1 MFENFSVLEK
11 IPTEHWRG
19 SLENKNDHH
28 FLNSYHVP
36 GTELSELRAL
46 FKANASQPS
55 SKVDGIIPISQM
67 GKQRLMVGLMPES
80 R

>member
-11 IPTEHWRG
+11 IPAEHWRG

-28 FLNSYHVP
+28 FLSSYHVP
-36 GTELSELRAL
+36 GTELSELCAL
-46 FKANASQPS
+46 FKANASQLS

-67 GKQRLMVGLMPES
+67 GKQRLMVGLMPQS